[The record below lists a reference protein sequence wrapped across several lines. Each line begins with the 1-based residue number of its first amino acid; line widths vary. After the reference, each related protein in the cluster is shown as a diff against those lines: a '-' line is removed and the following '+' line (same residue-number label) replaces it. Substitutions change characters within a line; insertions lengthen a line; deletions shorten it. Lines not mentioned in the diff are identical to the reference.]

1 MEFEM
6 DRRSLLL
13 GCAAVAGGAIAI
25 GQRSAKAAP
34 EHFAVE
40 MTPAQWRARLNPTQ
54 FAILRE
60 QETER
65 PWSSPLLNEHRRG
78 IFACAGC
85 SQKLFDSST
94 KFESGTGWPSFY
106 TPLAHAIATSR
117 DASLPIEVRTEVHCG
132 RCGGHLGHVFDDGP
146 PPTGLRYCMNGLAMT
161 FKAGTA

>member
-1 MEFEM
+1 M

-13 GCAAVAGGAIAI
+13 AGVAVAGGALAL
-25 GQRSAKAAP
+25 GRHGARAAP

-40 MTPAQWRARLNPTQ
+40 LTPAQWHGRLNADQ

-65 PWSSPLLNEHRRG
+65 PWSSPLLNEHRHG
-78 IFACAGC
+78 VFACVGC
-85 SQKLFDSST
+85 AQKLFDSRT

-106 TPLAHAIATSR
+106 APLANAVATSR
-117 DASLPIEVRTEVHCG
+117 DASLPIEVRTEVHCV

-146 PPTGLRYCMNGLAMT
+146 QPTGLRYCMNGAAMT
-161 FKAGTA
+161 FQAT